1 MTKTTGRIDE
11 NLMAEAAQALR
22 YGAGSGA
29 IEPATLK
36 RFLAV
41 LEWLAGAGYRHGEG
55 EMTTTLASGETFHN
69 HTSFGLLSLVLA
81 TDSPA
86 SVVLVRCGAAHTLAM
101 PVPAA
106 SLKAVEVYRLARQE
120 APHA

>member
-1 MTKTTGRIDE
+1 MKATDNVDKM
-11 NLMAEAAQALR
+11 LMAEAAQALR
-22 YGAGSGA
+22 YGAGDV
-29 IEPATLK
+29 EPATLK

-41 LEWLAGAGYRHGEG
+41 LEWLAASGYRHGEG

-69 HTSFGLLSLVLA
+69 HTAFGLLSLVLA
-81 TDSPA
+81 GEPVA

-106 SLKAVEVYRLARQE
+106 SPKAVEVYPLARQE
-120 APHA
+120 VAA

>member
-1 MTKTTGRIDE
+1 MKATDNVDKM
-11 NLMAEAAQALR
+11 LMAEAAQALR

-29 IEPATLK
+29 IEPASLK

-41 LEWLAGAGYRHGEG
+41 MEWLAGAGYRHGEG

-69 HTSFGLLSLVLA
+69 HTAFGLFSLVLA
-81 TDSPA
+81 GEPVA
-86 SVVLVRCGAAHTLAM
+86 SIVLVRSGAAHTLAM